1 LAGPEEPATHDSGS
15 PATQSGPPGEFLSRE
30 LESDCARFLEQAK
43 ELARRRAE
51 ALATPNARL

>member
-1 LAGPEEPATHDSGS
+1 MAGPDEPSAQDAGS
-15 PATQSGPPGEFLSRE
+15 PAAQSGPPGEFLSRE

-51 ALATPNARL
+51 ALAAPDARL